1 MAASRGFC
9 LCLRGSMSVLRLAI
23 PTPLRRHF
31 DYLPPID
38 MSADQVSGLQPGI
51 RLRVPFGKREVTG
64 YLLNVCTSSAAPAGT
79 LKPAVAILD
88 TSPLIDAQLIQLC
101 HWVADYYHHPLGDVY
116 GSLFPRRLREGGEHQ
131 PLGEPGWRLT
141 ARGKG
146 LPQEALPRSPRQA
159 QVIDMLRL
167 QPLVEQS
174 AFRTAGISGAVL
186 RGLREKK
193 LIECCNVSEHLHK
206 AGARQGMTLNAEQA
220 AALQA
225 IAAAGEGFSCHLL
238 EGVTGSGKTEIYLQ
252 LIADC
257 LQRGR
262 QALVLVPEIGLT
274 PQTLTRFQQRFS
286 ANIAV
291 LHSDLSDAQ
300 RYRAWESARTGAA
313 HIVIGTRSA
322 IFTPLHA
329 PGLIIVD
336 EEHDSSY
343 KQQDGFRYSA
353 RDVAVKRA
361 HIHGC
366 PVLLGSATPS
376 LESLNNAVNGR
387 YGHQRL
393 THRASSGG
401 MPEIR
406 ALDVR
411 RQELHAG
418 LSDALLQAMQEKLD
432 LGQQVLLFLNRRGY
446 APTLRCHDCGW
457 VAECRACDARL
468 TIHRRQRRLRC
479 HHCGGSNS
487 LLTQCP
493 QCHSAR
499 LLAAGLGTE
508 QTEDALRARFGQWR
522 IHRVDSDSMQG
533 KDAMHTLVEDINKGE
548 PCILLG
554 TQMLTKGHHFPGVSL
569 VAVIDADALL
579 FSADFRGEERMA
591 QLLTQV
597 AGRAGRAEIPGLVLL
612 QTHYPDHPALL
623 AMLHSSYAD
632 QARALLVQR
641 VATGMP
647 PAGHLVILR
656 TDCADADYGEK
667 FLQSLRERCTPDLPV
682 EARLIGPLP
691 SPMQRR
697 AGKYRCQLLLCAP
710 SRGIAQA
717 AATRL
722 VALAEELPARHGL
735 GWSIDIDPQDL
746 F

>member
-1 MAASRGFC
+1 
-9 LCLRGSMSVLRLAI
+9 MSVLRLAI

-31 DYLPPID
+31 DYLPPVGLTVDEIG
-38 MSADQVSGLQPGI
+38 SLQPGI
-51 RLRVPFGKREVTG
+51 RLRVPFGHREVTG
-64 YLLNVCTSSAAPAGT
+64 FLLEVCATTDAPAGS
-79 LKPAVAILD
+79 LKSAIAILD
-88 TSPLIDAQLIQLC
+88 ASPLIDPQLLRLC
-101 HWVADYYHHPLGDVY
+101 HWAAEYYHHPLGDVY
-116 GSLFPRRLREGGEHQ
+116 GSLFPRRLREGGPQQ
-131 PLGEPGWRLT
+131 PRGEPGWRLT
-141 ARGKG
+141 TRGKG

-159 QVIDMLRL
+159 QVITLLRQ
-167 QPLVEQS
+167 QPMVGQTTFQS
-174 AFRTAGISGAVL
+174 AGISGAVL
-186 RGLREKK
+186 RGLREKN
-193 LIECCNVSEHLHK
+193 LIESCYISERLHIPN
-206 AGARQGMTLNAEQA
+206 ASQGLVLNTEQA
-220 AALQA
+220 EALRQ
-225 IAAAGEGFSCHLL
+225 IMAGDGFNCHLL

-257 LQRGR
+257 LRRGR

-274 PQTLTRFQQRFS
+274 PQTVTRFQQRFS

-300 RYRAWESARTGAA
+300 RYRAWEAARTGVA

-361 HIHGC
+361 QIHDI
-366 PVLLGSATPS
+366 PALLGSATPS
-376 LESLNNAVNGR
+376 LESLHNAINGR
-387 YGHQRL
+387 YAHLRL
-393 THRASSGG
+393 TRRAGSSE
-401 MPEIR
+401 MPVIR
-406 ALDVR
+406 AVDVR

-418 LSDALLQAMQEKLD
+418 MSDALLQAMLEKLQ

-457 VAECRACDARL
+457 IAECHACDARL
-468 TIHRRQRRLRC
+468 TVHRRQSRLRC
-479 HHCGGSNS
+479 HHCGGGSP
-487 LLTQCP
+487 LVRQCP
-493 QCHSAR
+493 QCHSTR
-499 LLAAGLGTE
+499 LQAAGLGTE

-533 KDAMHTLVEDINKGE
+533 RDAMHTLVEDINKGE

-597 AGRAGRAEIPGLVLL
+597 AGRAGRAEIPGMVIL
-612 QTHYPDHPALL
+612 QTHYPDHPAML
-623 AMLHSSYAD
+623 AMLHWSYAD
-632 QARALLVQR
+632 QARALLTR
-641 VATGMP
+641 RIESGMP
-647 PAGHLVILR
+647 PAGHLAVLR
-656 TDCADADYGEK
+656 TDCANAEYGEQ
-667 FLQSLRERCTPDLPV
+667 FLQTLRERSAKDLPAG
-682 EARLIGPLP
+682 ARLIGPLP

-710 SRGIAQA
+710 SRKIAQA
-717 AATRL
+717 AARRL
-722 VALAEELPARHGL
+722 VVIAEELPARNGL